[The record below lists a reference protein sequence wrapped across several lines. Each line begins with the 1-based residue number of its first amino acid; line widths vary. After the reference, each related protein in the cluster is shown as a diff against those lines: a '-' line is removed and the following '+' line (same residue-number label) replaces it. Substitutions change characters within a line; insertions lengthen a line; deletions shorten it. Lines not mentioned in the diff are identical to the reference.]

1 MPLPLSRRAWRRAGG
16 AIALATPL
24 LASVPGAQPATPAGY
39 DYVFQIRQETVDE
52 RGRSRREPA
61 FVARARSRGNVVRVD
76 FLPGSEGSNTPGDWY
91 LTPDG
96 GRSMTIVDTRRR
108 THHLLNVAEVREQ
121 VRDEKGLEVAVTDL
135 AVTIRPEGPCGEV
148 AGWPTTCVAVERRYT
163 VRTRFWVMISETQVA
178 ERWRYWVAPALPDF
192 APPFATFFV
201 SRTDLL
207 VHRDSGF
214 VARDREVQ
222 RALVRGG
229 VLKVEGVHTE
239 TNGRAQARRTRT
251 IETFRVRRATHD
263 EALFEVPA
271 GYRLVQR

>member
-1 MPLPLSRRAWRRAGG
+1 V
-16 AIALATPL
+16 L
-24 LASVPGAQPATPAGY
+24 LASVPGAQPTAPDGY
-39 DYVFQIRQETVDE
+39 DYVFQVRQETVDE
-52 RGRSRREPA
+52 HGRSRREPA
-61 FVARARSRGNVVRVD
+61 FVARVRSRGNMARVD

-96 GRSMTIVDTRRR
+96 GRSMTIVDARRR

-121 VRDEKGLEVAVTDL
+121 VRDEKGLEVSVADL

-148 AGWPTTCVAVERRYT
+148 AGWPTTCVAVERRYV
-163 VRTRFWVMISETQVA
+163 VRTRFWVMRSETRVV
-178 ERWRYWVAPALPDF
+178 ERIRFWVAPALPDF
-192 APPFATFFV
+192 APPFGTFFV

-214 VARDREVQ
+214 MAGDREMR
-222 RALVRGG
+222 RALGPGG
-229 VLKVEGVHTE
+229 VLRVEGVHTE

-251 IETFRVRRATHD
+251 IETFRVRRVTHD
-263 EALFEVPA
+263 DERLFEVPA

>member
-1 MPLPLSRRAWRRAGG
+1 MPFPPLRRAWRHVGG
-16 AIALATPL
+16 AVVLAWF
-24 LASVPGAQPATPAGY
+24 AGVSAPGAQPAAPSGY
-39 DYVFQIRQETVDE
+39 DYILQIRQETADE

-61 FVARARSRGNVVRVD
+61 FVVRARSRGDVVRVD
-76 FLPGSEGSNTPGDWY
+76 FLPGTEGSNPPGDWY

-96 GRSMTIVDTRRR
+96 GRTMTIVDTRRR
-108 THHLLNVAEVREQ
+108 THHLLNVAELREQ
-121 VRDEKGLEVAVTDL
+121 VRDEKGLEVAVGDL
-135 AVTIRPEGPCGEV
+135 AVSVRPEGACGEV

-163 VRTRFWVMISETQVA
+163 VRTRFWMMRTETRVV
-178 ERWRYWVAPALPDF
+178 ERVRYWVAPALPDF
-192 APPFATFFV
+192 VAPLATFFV

-214 VARDREVQ
+214 VARDRELR
-222 RALVRGG
+222 RALGPGG
-229 VLKVEGVHTE
+229 VLKVEGTYTE

-263 EALFEVPA
+263 ERLFEVPP